1 MKSGDLVTLKESKD
15 FPDCAGSLAAVKFYK
30 RMIDRYEGKLMLV
43 LDMHND
49 DNTALLFVDGYIDK
63 LREVYLRVVS
73 EGR

>member
-1 MKSGDLVTLKESKD
+1 MKSGDLVTLKEPKD

-30 RMIDRYEGKLMLV
+30 RMIDRYEGKVMLV
-43 LDMHND
+43 VDMHND
-49 DNTALLFVDGYIDK
+49 NAALLFVDGYIDT